1 MITFSSLEPFA
12 LSSLLLA
19 AVLGKLGKL
28 GEGRFLNICFE
39 IQNLRKGSIE
49 IKDQNIRRQFKIH
62 PQNCRRCNF
71 FF

>member
-28 GEGRFLNICFE
+28 GLLEYAQISLIYQIFVSQTFY
-39 IQNLRKGSIE
+39 QNE
-49 IKDQNIRRQFKIH
+49 W
-62 PQNCRRCNF
+62 P
-71 FF
+71 